1 MRDVPRVRHVVV
13 MVLKVDA
20 VRADDSMVAMTRG
33 HQVLDK
39 CCSKTVAEASGR
51 QNTGV
56 DDTSKEAASRPNA

>member
-1 MRDVPRVRHVVV
+1 

-20 VRADDSMVAMTRG
+20 VRAEDSMVAMTRG